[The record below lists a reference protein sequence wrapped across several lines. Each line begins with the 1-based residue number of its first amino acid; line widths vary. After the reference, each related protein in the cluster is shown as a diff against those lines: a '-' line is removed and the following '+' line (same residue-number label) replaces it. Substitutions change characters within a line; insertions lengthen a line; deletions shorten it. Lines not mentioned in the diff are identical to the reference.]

1 MSNSDSQDNSSAV
14 PADQAAP
21 PGVSTGSYFRLNEPS
36 VIHQAFDQEVVAVHL
51 NTGSYHT
58 LPGIAGE
65 VFLMLGPAGASASE
79 IAAELATRYDA
90 SAEIIEAD
98 LERFFSQLQA
108 QQMIV
113 AIDTPPVSRAI
124 ASPIDPAKRATY
136 SAPTLESFDDLEGLV
151 LIDPVHEVGAAGWPN
166 LASETIEQQDAEAD
180 RIPLMRCRLAGTNV
194 IFERFEAETV
204 AMDLGT
210 GAYHSLTG
218 VAEEIFLLLPS
229 EPTTW
234 EIRKAL
240 AANYS
245 IEADI
250 LDHTLRD
257 YLNQLVQVGLIGLE
271 TIAEETPE
279 RELHLSSA
287 AAGKPYVRPTLET
300 FAQPQFDGPMG
311 DDSFSHERTL
321 SETAEFEV
329 KSAKPFE
336 PYTRKHYS
344 VRTGDLLFSSAGD
357 ETVIVDRDG
366 GRYFRLNQP
375 ASDVFRLLATRPD
388 IGAIVAA
395 LRARYAVR
403 EHDLRVA
410 AMILLWNLR
419 KLELVTLAAQESPE
433 GRTQP
438 PASPEPLLPFPG
450 FDVAVHQDLNDLLR
464 PFNPAPAVGPKSRPS
479 EAKQLIGL
487 MESYFEETAGSS
499 EIIEATYAI
508 ADGSIAARVAGAAQS
523 ADLLKAFEHLRS
535 PNDGVAPRSADLTI
549 SVWNN
554 GIAQAG
560 VFLQL
565 LLSRL
570 YENWSAICGPRGELV
585 DFQCAGVTAI
595 YHPGPDVLSLLDHE
609 AGKAFYLL
617 RDAAPLPFWELS
629 SPFRHILHPWFSTR
643 GLQYTH
649 AGAVGGPNGGVLLA
663 GKGGS
668 GKSTASL
675 LCAAAGMSY
684 AGDDYCLTRP
694 GDTRVFSLYNTA
706 KLKGPEDLDRVP
718 EMRGRSFNSDSF
730 EKGGLGKATFDLSEI
745 WPERVATD
753 LPLRAI
759 LLPVVT
765 GRVESRL
772 ESCSPAEAL
781 LALAPSTVA
790 QLPHSGHADVDR
802 LATLAAKLPAF
813 RLHVGSDLSQVPDLI
828 RGVVG

>member
-1 MSNSDSQDNSSAV
+1 VA
-14 PADQAAP
+14 
-21 PGVSTGSYFRLNEPS
+21 GGHFRLNEPS

-65 VFLMLGPAGASASE
+65 VFLMLTPTGASARE
-79 IAAELATRYDA
+79 LAEELATRYDA
-90 SAEIIEAD
+90 SAETIEAD
-98 LERFFSQLQA
+98 VVSFFAQLQ
-108 QQMIV
+108 QQSMIV
-113 AIDTPPVSRAI
+113 AIDEPPVSR
-124 ASPIDPAKRATY
+124 PVPAPAGTAGRAPY
-136 SAPTLESFDDLEGLV
+136 SAPALESFNDLEGLV

-166 LASETIEQQDAEAD
+166 LASETIEQQDSEAGE
-180 RIPLMRCRLAGTNV
+180 IPLMRCRLAGPNV

-218 VAEEIFLLLPS
+218 VAEEIFLLLPND
-229 EPTTW
+229 PTTW
-234 EIRKAL
+234 EVRKAL

-245 IEADI
+245 VEADI
-250 LDHTLRD
+250 LDRTLRD

-271 TIAEETPE
+271 TIAEETPA
-279 RELHLSSA
+279 RELHLSDA

-311 DDSFSHERTL
+311 EDSFGHERTI
-321 SETAEFEV
+321 SETSEAGPQ
-329 KSAKPFE
+329 SAKPFE
-336 PYTRKHYS
+336 PYTRRHYS
-344 VRTGDLLFSSAGD
+344 IWGGDLLFSSAGG
-357 ETVIVDRDG
+357 EMVIVDREG
-366 GRYFRLNQP
+366 GRYFNLNQP
-375 ASDVFRLLATRPD
+375 ASDVFRLLETRPD
-388 IGAIVAA
+388 IGGIVAA
-395 LRARYAVR
+395 LRGKYAVR

-419 KLELVTLAAQESPE
+419 KLELVTLAAAEPSPE
-433 GRTQP
+433 GRAEAP
-438 PASPEPLLPFPG
+438 VAIEPLIPFPG
-450 FDVAVHQDLNDLLR
+450 FDVAIHQDLNDLLR
-464 PFNPAPAVGPKSRPS
+464 PFNPAPAVGRKSRPF
-479 EAKQLIGL
+479 EVRQLVGL
-487 MESYFEETAGSS
+487 MESYFEETASSS
-499 EIIEATYAI
+499 ETVEAAYAI
-508 ADGSIAARVAGAAQS
+508 AGSSIAARVAGTAHAAE
-523 ADLLKAFEHLRS
+523 LLKAFDHLRVVT
-535 PNDGVAPRSADLTI
+535 DGVGPRNAELTI

-554 GIAQAG
+554 GVAEAG

-570 YENWSAICGPRGELV
+570 YENWSAICGPRGELM
-585 DFQCAGVTAI
+585 DFQCPGITAI
-595 YHPGPDVLSLLDHE
+595 YHPGPDVLNIVDHE

-629 SPFRHILHPWFSTR
+629 SPFRHILHPWFSAR

-684 AGDDYCLTRP
+684 AGDDYCLTKA
-694 GDTRVFSLYNTA
+694 DDAHVFSLYNTA

-730 EKGGLGKATFDLSEI
+730 ERGGVGKATFNLSEI
-745 WPERVATD
+745 WPERVATE

-759 LLPVVT
+759 LLPIVT

-790 QLPHSGHADVDR
+790 QLPHSGQADLAR
-802 LATLAAKLPAF
+802 LATLASALPAF
-813 RLHVGSDLSQVPDLI
+813 RLYVGSDITQIPEVI
-828 RGVVG
+828 GGVIG